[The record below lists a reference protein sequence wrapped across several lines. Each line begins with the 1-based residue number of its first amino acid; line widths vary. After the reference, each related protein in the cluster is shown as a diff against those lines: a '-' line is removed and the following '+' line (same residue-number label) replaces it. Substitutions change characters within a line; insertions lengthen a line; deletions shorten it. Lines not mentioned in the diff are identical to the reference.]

1 MTWHGRLWLA
11 VGDVPDNE
19 GRGGSR
25 GVTDAETVE
34 TGDVATVRDGDV
46 AWLVGVGVGDEH
58 ALA

>member
-1 MTWHGRLWLA
+1 
-11 VGDVPDNE
+11 VPDNE